1 MAIDMNADIGEILKG
16 FFSRNTEKTVATSK
30 ENPYKNIILAGGGVV
45 SVTLL
50 YLFIIFLPMQN
61 EMSTKYEQV
70 SQIGQLNFEIARL
83 EQEVLLA
90 KDSLIKRKSE
100 FDQMSKRFLG
110 RGELGKLYRYISRLA
125 LTHKV
130 LIGKLNKIS
139 EVPIF
144 QLPPETDQ
152 NDIDF
157 DVDMGMGDSDAEF
170 DAPPPDMDA
179 DDLDAPKAVAYYRLL
194 IQLDVSTNFLA
205 WSKLKRD
212 LAKLDKII
220 VIESEKIELIK
231 SKQEKGHVKVS
242 LVLAAYRWPAND
254 IEKYAT
260 EKNDD
265 EGYY

>member
-16 FFSRNTEKTVATSK
+16 LFSRNTEKTVATSK

-45 SVTLL
+45 SVALL

-100 FDQMSKRFLG
+100 FEQMSKRFLG
-110 RGELGKLYRYISRLA
+110 RGDLGKLYRYISRLA

-130 LIGKLNKIS
+130 LIDKLNKIS

-152 NDIDF
+152 NDFDF
-157 DVDMGMGDSDAEF
+157 DMGMGDSDAEF
-170 DAPPPDMDA
+170 DAPPPDMNA

-205 WSKLKRD
+205 WSRLKRD

-220 VIESEKIELIK
+220 VIESEQIKLIK
-231 SKQEKGHVKVS
+231 SKQEKGRVKVS